1 MTRLVTAA
9 ILAVALWLSAAVFAP
24 TSSEAGSAWLAALPS
39 WPALAA
45 AFVAAALLNFWR
57 PPVSPVALLPLVAVL
72 LPWLPG
78 LDAGLIFAGPLV
90 ILVWAAVLVI
100 GWGPA
105 FSRAIAGCACA
116 TSANRATIAAFLIA
130 LASTSL
136 LAWRVAPMIP
146 GGDEP
151 HYLIITQSLMQ
162 DGDLRIENN
171 HAQRDYAQYAA
182 GELEP
187 QYLVRGQNG
196 AIYPIH
202 APGLP
207 ALVIPAF
214 ALGGYAGVVV
224 FLLIVMALASALVW
238 RLAWLATG
246 DIAAAWFGWAA
257 VAASCTWAFQSFL
270 VFPDALGGAAVAC
283 GLWLVLRLDR
293 RAAPAP
299 PAIAA
304 VGFALAMLPWLHTRF
319 AVLAAG
325 LGLMIVLRLWAFGA
339 RPVATFLAAPVLAAG
354 AWFGFFQA
362 IYGTPSPLAPWGGA
376 GDSQAGWIPGGLAG
390 LLFDQQFGLLPYAP
404 VLAAGCI
411 GLAFGAAG
419 WRRSTRLQ
427 LALLVVAAYLAASAS
442 YTMWW
447 AGLSV
452 PARLM
457 TVLLPVLAPGA
468 AAVWLRART
477 PVLRAAL
484 GASLAWTMFATLTLA
499 FAERGQ
505 VAWNVRQYK
514 AGFWFEWVAP
524 LLNWTEA
531 LPAFFRAG
539 DHLGRESLPL
549 PAFYVTVGIWL
560 AVMAAAL
567 AAAFVIA
574 RLISARAGHSARAA
588 AAAVTVTA
596 LALALPVA
604 TALSLRAQGAD
615 GAAPSRAQVALLSRM
630 AEGGAVV
637 LDLHARRPVRAEL
650 AASSLRVAFPAVG
663 GDGASYSLESLPAGL
678 FRVTGDPAGA
688 QGRVI
693 VGRARAPIAV
703 LGDGPL
709 DIALPVAVNALTVQG
724 AEGRAITLQ
733 PLAAPTRRTQQKAL
747 RAMRY
752 GAVAVY
758 FLDDRAYAEPDAF
771 WVGGARYANVV
782 LQADPGV
789 RHAELEIVNAPV
801 ANRVSVVGAA
811 QPFERDV
818 MPGEAMIVPLVFD
831 ERGAARLQIDSA
843 VGFIPAEAEPGNQDR
858 RFLGVYVKVR

>member
-1 MTRLVTAA
+1 
-9 ILAVALWLSAAVFAP
+9 VFAP
-24 TSSEAGSAWLAALPS
+24 VSSAPGSAWLAALPP
-39 WPALAA
+39 WPALVA
-45 AFVAAALLNFWR
+45 AFGAAVLLVFWR
-57 PPVSPVALLPLVAVL
+57 PPVSPAALLPLVAVL
-72 LPWLPG
+72 LPWVPG

-130 LASTSL
+130 LASTAVM
-136 LAWRVAPMIP
+136 AWRVDPMIP

-187 QYLVRGQNG
+187 QYLVRGRN
-196 AIYPIH
+196 AEIYPIH

-214 ALGGYAGVVV
+214 ALGGYAGVVA

-246 DIAAAWFGWAA
+246 DMGAAWFGWAA

-270 VFPDALGGAAVAC
+270 VFPDALGAAAVAC

-293 RAAPAP
+293 HDAP
-299 PAIAA
+299 PLVA
-304 VGFALAMLPWLHTRF
+304 VGATGLALALLPWLHTRF

-325 LGLMIVLRLWAFGA
+325 LGFMILLRVRPLGA
-339 RPVATFLAAPVLAAG
+339 RTAAVFLAAPVVAAA
-354 AWFGFFQA
+354 AWFGYFQA
-362 IYGTPSPLAPWGGA
+362 IYGTPSPLAQWGGP
-376 GDSQAGWIPGGLAG
+376 GESRAGWIPGGLAG

-404 VLAAGCI
+404 VLAAGFI
-411 GLAFGAAG
+411 GLALGAAG
-419 WRRSTRLQ
+419 WRRFTRVQ
-427 LALLVVAAYLAASAS
+427 LAVLVVAAYIAASAS

-452 PARLM
+452 PARLL

-468 AAVWLRART
+468 AAVWQHARA

-484 GASLAWTMFATLTLA
+484 AAALAWTVFATLSLA

-514 AGFWFEWVAP
+514 AGLWFEWVAP
-524 LLNWTEA
+524 LLNWTA
-531 LPAFFRAG
+531 GLPAFFRAG
-539 DHLGRESLPL
+539 DDLGRESLPL
-549 PAFYVTVGIWL
+549 PAFYVAAAIWL
-560 AVMAAAL
+560 AVIAAAVMTSILIARLTGARAGRHAAAL
-567 AAAFVIA
+567 A
-574 RLISARAGHSARAA
+574 S
-588 AAAVTVTA
+588 AVTVTA
-596 LALALPVA
+596 LAVALPVA
-604 TALSLRAQGAD
+604 TVLSLRAQGAD
-615 GAAPSRAQVALLSRM
+615 GAAPERAQVALLSRM
-630 AEGGAVV
+630 AEGRAVV
-637 LDLHARRPVRAEL
+637 LDLDARRPVPAEL
-650 AASSLRVAFPAVG
+650 AAASLRVAFRAAG
-663 GDGASYSLESLPAGL
+663 DDGAYSLESLPAGM
-678 FRVTGDPAGA
+678 FRLTAEPGGAAGS
-688 QGRVI
+688 VL
-693 VGRARAPIAV
+693 VGRSREPIAL
-703 LGDGPL
+703 LGDSPL
-709 DIALPVAVNALTVQG
+709 DLVLPVAVNALTVAG
-724 AEGRAITLQ
+724 AGGRAVALQ
-733 PLAAPTRRTQQKAL
+733 PLGAPTRRTQQKAR

-752 GAVAVY
+752 GRVTVY
-758 FLDDRAYAEPDAF
+758 FLDDRAYAEPGAF

-789 RHAELEIVNAPV
+789 QHAELEIVNAPV

-811 QPFERDV
+811 QPFKRDLL
-818 MPGEAMIVPLVFD
+818 PGESTIVPLVFD
-831 ERGAARLQIDSA
+831 ARGAARLQIESA
-843 VGFIPAEAEPGNQDR
+843 SGFIPAEASAGNQDR
-858 RFLGVYVKVR
+858 RYLGVYVTVR